1 MRKKELILKI
11 SAWATGLLALTQCA
25 SVQEMEIPVPAEGSF
40 EIFATPEDTRTV
52 NEGQSTRWVKGDR
65 FNLFHA
71 VAGATSYVADGA
83 FTVKIHGTAGDETLR
98 IAVSGGI
105 PSAMEYDGEPDAEL
119 DRLRAVSF
127 FFGVYSPERDMM
139 SAAVRSWL
147 PLPVTLYSADSV

>member
-83 FTVKIHGTAGDETLR
+83 FTVDDIQTGHATGSVKSL
-98 IAVSGGI
+98 SNKN
-105 PSAMEYDGEPDAEL
+105 YDWYM
-119 DRLRAVSF
+119 V
-127 FFGVYSPERDMM
+127 
-139 SAAVRSWL
+139 
-147 PLPVTLYSADSV
+147 